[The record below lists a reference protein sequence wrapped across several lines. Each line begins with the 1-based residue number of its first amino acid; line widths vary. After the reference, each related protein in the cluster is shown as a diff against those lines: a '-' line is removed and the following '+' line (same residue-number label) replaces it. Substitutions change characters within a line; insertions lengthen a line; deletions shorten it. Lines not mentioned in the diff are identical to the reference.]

1 MAGRLQNL
9 GLKAAAAAEVTAAV
23 SIFPAGPLNDRY
35 LLSGSHRTSVLDVR
49 FVAHCG
55 RKSVTLGG
63 PKSAGSDVGSQYAE
77 TILF

>member
-1 MAGRLQNL
+1 MIA
-9 GLKAAAAAEVTAAV
+9 
-23 SIFPAGPLNDRY
+23 IFLAGPIGR
-35 LLSGSHRTSVLDVR
+35 RFLDVR

-55 RKSVTLGG
+55 RKSVILGG